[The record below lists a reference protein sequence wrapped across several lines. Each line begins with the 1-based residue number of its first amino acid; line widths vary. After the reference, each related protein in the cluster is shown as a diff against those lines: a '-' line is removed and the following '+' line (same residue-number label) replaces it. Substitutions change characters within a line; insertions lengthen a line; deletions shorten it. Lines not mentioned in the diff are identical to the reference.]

1 MKPDIP
7 AADLD
12 EVRSFVADALD
23 HRFRDDGLVFDPIY
37 VTPDEDWEGDKIIR
51 IRVIFQ
57 GDLRRLDSSW
67 IARMGLLLRPEL
79 IRLGITAFPCYSFIE
94 KSEWDALPDLDIVNS
109 SHHETN

>member
-37 VTPDEDWEGDKIIR
+37 VTPDED
-51 IRVIFQ
+51 
-57 GDLRRLDSSW
+57 
-67 IARMGLLLRPEL
+67 
-79 IRLGITAFPCYSFIE
+79 
-94 KSEWDALPDLDIVNS
+94 
-109 SHHETN
+109 